1 MRKQITAEYA
11 TSIVET
17 LCKYVYKQIE
27 GYIVNIILHI
37 NIFIAAMKLQK
48 S

>member
-1 MRKQITAEYA
+1 MRKQTTAEHA
-11 TSIVET
+11 TSLVET
-17 LCKYVYKQIE
+17 LWKYVHKQIE

-37 NIFIAAMKLQK
+37 NIFIAAIKLQK